1 MASVTSSRT
10 RTQGAQDGRARRGGR
25 GRVLTAALEH
35 VEMFPVLEPARER
48 ALELISRGVPPVELA
63 EVVES
68 DVGLAIIVLRTAA
81 QGPAQGTVASA
92 REAVEISDFDQIE
105 GALREADTHSPLERK
120 PGAAT
125 DPERFRLHS
134 LSVQRAADAVVAA
147 AGSPDGDVVAVT
159 ALLHDCGRLVLARLH
174 AGYAERFDRRLGSP
188 EERIAAER
196 RELGIDHALVG
207 GVLAR
212 RWRLSPGIAT
222 AIERHHSDEGGVAG
236 MVRLAD
242 MLAAHLDGY
251 PLSQQRMIRTAAAC
265 GLDEDALA
273 ELLYRLPRASA
284 QRRRSSTPCPLSAR
298 ELEVL
303 HGLAEGKVYK
313 QIALELGLSTSTVR
327 THLHNVYGKLG
338 AVDRAQAVLIASER
352 GWL

>member
-1 MASVTSSRT
+1 MALVTT
-10 RTQGAQDGRARRGGR
+10 DAPAGTGRSRRGGR
-25 GRVLTAALEH
+25 GRVLAAALDQ
-35 VEMFPVLEPARER
+35 VERFPVLEPARDR
-48 ALELISRGVPPVELA
+48 ALELIGRGVPPVELT

-68 DVGLAIIVLRTAA
+68 DVGVAITTLRTAA
-81 QGPAQGTVASA
+81 QTSGRSHMSSA
-92 REAVEISDFDQIE
+92 RDAVEAVALEDLE
-105 GALREADTHSPLERK
+105 AALRNADSYDPLERK

-134 LSVQRAADAVVAA
+134 LAVQRAADAVVAA
-147 AGSPDGDVVAVT
+147 TGSPDGDMVALT

-188 EERIAAER
+188 EERIASER

-212 RWRLSPGIAT
+212 RWRLAPSMAT
-222 AIERHHSDEGGVAG
+222 AIERHHSDEGGIAG

-242 MLAAHLDGY
+242 MLAAHLEGT
-251 PLSQQRMIRTAAAC
+251 PSSLQRMLRTAAAC
-265 GLDEDALA
+265 DLDEDGLR
-273 ELLYRLPRASA
+273 ELIYRLPRGGP

-303 HGLAEGKVYK
+303 RGLAEGKVYK
-313 QIALELGLSTSTVR
+313 QIALELNLSASTVR
-327 THLHNVYGKLG
+327 SHLHNVYGKLG
-338 AVDRAQAVLIASER
+338 ALDRAQAVLMATEH